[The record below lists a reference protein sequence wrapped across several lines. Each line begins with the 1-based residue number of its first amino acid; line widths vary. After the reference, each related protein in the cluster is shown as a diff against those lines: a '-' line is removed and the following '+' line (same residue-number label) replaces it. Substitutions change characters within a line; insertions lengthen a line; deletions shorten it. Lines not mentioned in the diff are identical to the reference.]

1 MTSFLVVGI
10 FSENKSQKG
19 FHYSPGL
26 MERPEAFL
34 FFAMMMLL
42 PTLFSALALLFT
54 FLVFLTAGLRV
65 LEFKNKMNE
74 INR

>member
-1 MTSFLVVGI
+1 
-10 FSENKSQKG
+10 
-19 FHYSPGL
+19 